1 MATCNVQTLLDTNP
15 CLSALDPYT
24 LEVVETQLLCALYN
38 NLDSGA
44 EISCD
49 IQTLLDDGKCFFGLS
64 SFQLRVVRAQL
75 LCEIAALL

>member
-1 MATCNVQTLLDTNP
+1 MATCNPQTLLDSDP
-15 CLSALDPYT
+15 CLSALNPMD
-24 LEVVETQLLCALYN
+24 LEIVETQLICALYN

-49 IQTLLDDGKCFFGLS
+49 IQTLLDDGKCLPRD
-64 SFQLRVVRAQL
+64 SFQLRVIRAQL